1 MNRLKVLIS
10 AYACGPGRGSE
21 PGIGW
26 NTAREM
32 ATHHNVWLMTSSE
45 NRRQIEAE
53 LAARPMPTLSVIFI
67 DWPGWLQWMGLTR
80 MGFEFQHY
88 TWQIAA
94 YRKGRLLHREI
105 GFDLVHHVTLGRY
118 WTPSFLA
125 MLPVPFVWGP
135 VGGGESLPKA
145 FWRGLGLKGATLELA
160 REWGRWIG
168 ERDPF
173 VGLTARRSALALA
186 TSEESRQCMERV
198 GARSLHV
205 LSHVGLPEPELRLL
219 ATWPVPPA
227 PPVRFISIGRL
238 VFWKGFHLG
247 LKAFARMD
255 QHDTEYWIVGTGS
268 ALGSLQRLAREL
280 GIADRVRFCG
290 GMARNEA
297 LAQLKQAH
305 VLVHPSLH
313 ESGGMV
319 CLEAMASGKP
329 VVCLDLGGPALQ
341 VTAATGFK
349 IAARDPEEAVHDI
362 SQAMNALAASA
373 ELRDTMGRA
382 GRTHANEFDWRRR
395 GEFLNE
401 HYIATQLSHA
411 GAIEAR
417 GVEVGDDGVSP
428 LR

>member
-1 MNRLKVLIS
+1 
-10 AYACGPGRGSE
+10 
-21 PGIGW
+21 
-26 NTAREM
+26 M
-32 ATHHNVWLMTSSE
+32 AIRHSVWLITSAE

-53 LAARPMPTLSVIFI
+53 LAARPMPTLTVIFI
-67 DWPGWLQWMGLTR
+67 DWPRWLQWVGLTR
-80 MGFEFQHY
+80 MGWEFQHY

-94 YRKGRLLHREI
+94 YRTGRRLHRAI

-145 FWRGLGLKGATLELA
+145 FWRGLGVKGATLELA

-186 TSEESRQCMERV
+186 TSEESRECLERV
-198 GARSLHV
+198 GARSLQV
-205 LSHVGLPEPELRLL
+205 LSHVGLPETELRLL
-219 ATWPVPPA
+219 AAWPVPEA

-255 QHDTEYWIVGTGS
+255 HRDAEYWIVGTGS
-268 ALGSLQRLAREL
+268 ALGSLQRLARQL
-280 GIADRVRFCG
+280 GVADRVRFCG
-290 GMARNEA
+290 GVPRNEA
-297 LAQLKQAH
+297 LAHLKQAH

-329 VVCLDLGGPALQ
+329 VICLDLGGPALQ
-341 VTAATGFK
+341 VTSATGFK
-349 IAARDPEEAVHDI
+349 IAASNPEKAVQDL
-362 SQAMNALAASA
+362 SQAMNSLAASA
-373 ELRDTMGRA
+373 ELRDNMGRA
-382 GRTHANEFDWRRR
+382 GRIHAHEFDWRRR
-395 GEFLNE
+395 GDFLNQ
-401 HYIATQLSHA
+401 HYIATQLSHSCTIDA
-411 GAIEAR
+411 HE
-417 GVEVGDDGVSP
+417 VEVGE
-428 LR
+428 